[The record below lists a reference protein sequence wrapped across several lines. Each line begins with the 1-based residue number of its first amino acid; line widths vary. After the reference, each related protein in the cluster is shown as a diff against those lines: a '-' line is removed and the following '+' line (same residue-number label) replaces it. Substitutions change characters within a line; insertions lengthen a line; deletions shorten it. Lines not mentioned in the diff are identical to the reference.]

1 MKNNFI
7 LDLCVYFNPDKI
19 DRCQDYFNDL
29 ILLVDFI
36 IRKITISDTIILLLI
51 LIIVYRILSKLVK
64 F

>member
-19 DRCQDYFNDL
+19 DRCQDYFDDL
-29 ILLVDFI
+29 MLSIDFI
-36 IRKITISDTIILLLI
+36 IGKITISDTIFFLLI
-51 LIIVYRILSKLVK
+51 LIIVYKILSKLVT